1 MLSCL
6 FPPSGFSVS
15 IPTMPDTARTD
26 KWLWAARFFKTR
38 GIAAEICAA
47 GKVKRLGLALKAAS
61 ALHPGDLIEIP
72 FPAGPG
78 VRTVRIVALAEK
90 RLGAPEARA
99 LFQESTAPEVFEA
112 QKNWHQARAEGQR
125 GRPSKKDR
133 REIGRIRGFFE

>member
-1 MLSCL
+1 MMSCL
-6 FPPSGFSVS
+6 FPPNGFPVS
-15 IPTMPDTARTD
+15 ISTMPDTTRAD

-38 GIAAEICAA
+38 GAAAEMCAA
-47 GKVKRLGLALKAAS
+47 GKVKRLDHALKAAS
-61 ALHPGDLIEIP
+61 ALHPGDLLEIP

-99 LFQESTAPEVFEA
+99 LYEESTAPEIFEA
-112 QKNWHQARAEGQR
+112 QKNWHQARADGQR
-125 GRPSKKDR
+125 GRPTKKDR